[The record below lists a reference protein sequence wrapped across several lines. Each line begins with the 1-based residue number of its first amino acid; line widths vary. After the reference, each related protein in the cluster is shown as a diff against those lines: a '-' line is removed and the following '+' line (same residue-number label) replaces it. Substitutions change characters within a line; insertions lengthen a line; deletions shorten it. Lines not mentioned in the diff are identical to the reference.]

1 MAEPRRL
8 PRWLWPVGLAGVLVG
23 GGLLAAAP
31 LAATGPSY
39 KNFRI
44 PSESMEPTLRTREQ
58 FIARTSDFLPI
69 ERGGVYLVRKRD
81 VVYAFRVIGVP
92 GDMIELVGGKV
103 RINNQL
109 ATYSGRAIA
118 GLSGTCPGGKPAQ
131 VRREHLPG
139 GAAHAIQLCQVS
151 HGQDMPARTLPPGQ
165 YFLLGDNRGNAADSR
180 YDGPDWGLGLVPESD
195 FVGKAERIFV
205 SSDSSRIGKEID

>member
-1 MAEPRRL
+1 
-8 PRWLWPVGLAGVLVG
+8 
-23 GGLLAAAP
+23 LLAAAP
-31 LAATGPSY
+31 FAATGPSY

-58 FIARTSDFLPI
+58 FIARTSEFLPI
-69 ERGGVYLVRKRD
+69 ARGDVYLVRKRD
-81 VVYAFRVIGVP
+81 VVFAYRVIGLP
-92 GDMIELVGGKV
+92 GDTVAMTSSKV
-103 RINNQL
+103 VLNGQP
-109 ATYSGRAIA
+109 ATYASDSIA
-118 GLSGTCPGGKPAQ
+118 GAAGSCVSGERPQ

-139 GAAHAIQLCQVS
+139 GASHAIQLCQVS
-151 HGQDMPARTLPPGQ
+151 HGQDMAARKLPPGQ

-180 YDGPDWGLGLVPESD
+180 YDGPDWGLGLVPEGD